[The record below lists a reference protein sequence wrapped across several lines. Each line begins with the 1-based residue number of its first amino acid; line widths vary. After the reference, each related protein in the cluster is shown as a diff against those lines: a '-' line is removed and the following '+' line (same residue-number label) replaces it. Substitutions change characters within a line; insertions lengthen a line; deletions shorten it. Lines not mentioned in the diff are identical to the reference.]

1 MQMSTNQFLTTVAAF
16 FLLQENKIHSLFI
29 MNKERFTQFESD
41 FDKFIKLMKEG
52 NEVDFILENL
62 VEVYPELKFE
72 YELPDLVKAPVTIK
86 EKSVQKDNPKLKN
99 IEDITKKLMASVV
112 DQKPWRDYTTIQI
125 NMENEEACLHTL
137 RKLDEAEDDARKRI
151 IYFSCLKGQVL
162 QRLKEIS
169 GKKMN
174 QLLRITN
181 YSQGHVYLLIKL
193 HKLALEFN
201 KLMYSNLKLGYFKAN
216 FREIETICKSN
227 ELFFK

>member
-1 MQMSTNQFLTTVAAF
+1 MQISTNTGDKLCITPTTAIQISTNQFLTTVATF

-29 MNKERFTQFESD
+29 MNKERFAQFRLD

-72 YELPDLVKAPVTIK
+72 YGLPDLVKAPVTIK
-86 EKSVQKDNPKLKN
+86 E
-99 IEDITKKLMASVV
+99 
-112 DQKPWRDYTTIQI
+112 KPWRDYTTIQI

-151 IYFSCLKGQVL
+151 IYFFCLKGQVL